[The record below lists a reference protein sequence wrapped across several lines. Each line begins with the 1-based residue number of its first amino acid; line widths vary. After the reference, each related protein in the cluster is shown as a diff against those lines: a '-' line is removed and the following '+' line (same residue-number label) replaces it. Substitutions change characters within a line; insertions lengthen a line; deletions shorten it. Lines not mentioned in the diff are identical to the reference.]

1 MLNRIALGLNLILLL
16 VVVGERSNLVDGSF
30 IWLAGLPWSSFVT
43 ELAALSREPTVPSEA
58 VLAAWLFITGLWLA
72 TTVSAWAI
80 DKKNS
85 GHQAFLQSTSDN
97 AATTSPEAENSTGSR
112 RDPALNQDAPN
123 DQTSAQA
130 FSNPAPAQNRKQDH
144 GISDPA
150 LGSLFDDLSRQVG
163 AFTPEARAEL
173 DKVQKALAAL
183 AQKDSGT
190 ASGS

>member
-1 MLNRIALGLNLILLL
+1 MLNRIALGLNLVLLFI
-16 VVVGERSNLVDGSF
+16 VIGERSNLVDGSF
-30 IWLAGLPWSSFVT
+30 AWLLTLPWSSFVT
-43 ELAALSREPTVPSEA
+43 ELGSLSQESTVSSEA
-58 VLAAWLFITGLWLA
+58 VLATWLFITGLWLTA
-72 TTVSAWAI
+72 TVGAQLMG
-80 DKKNS
+80 KKKAE
-85 GHQAFLQSTSDN
+85 HQPSQQSTSDN
-97 AATTSPEAENSTGSR
+97 AATTSPKAENSTGSR

-123 DQTSAQA
+123 DKTTAQA
-130 FSNPAPAQNRKQDH
+130 FTSPSPTPSQKQDH

>member
-1 MLNRIALGLNLILLL
+1 MLNRIALGLNLVVLLI
-16 VVVGERSNLVDGSF
+16 VIGERSNLVDGSF
-30 IWLAGLPWSSFVT
+30 VWLVSLPWSSFVT
-43 ELAALSREPTVPSEA
+43 ELGALSREPTVPSEA

-72 TTVSAWAI
+72 TTVSAWAM
-80 DKKNS
+80 DKKKA
-85 GHQAFLQSTSDN
+85 GLQAFLESTSDN
-97 AATTSPEAENSTGSR
+97 AATASPKVENSAGSR

-123 DQTSAQA
+123 DQTNAQPFSSAP
-130 FSNPAPAQNRKQDH
+130 SAQNRKQDH